1 MKKLFFIENLSLSSA
16 SIIIKRLQETNLDN
30 LRRPYGAFVDAHA
43 NYLEDIGLR
52 KNLDKVIRPL
62 LNVFDK
68 VGVSLDGDCTY
79 NNILETENL
88 KDKIELF
95 LT

>member
-1 MKKLFFIENLSLSSA
+1 MAKINGQWK
-16 SIIIKRLQETNLDN
+16 IIGNDTKNGKFWWW
-30 LRRPYGAFVDAHA
+30 PYGEFADAHA
-43 NYLEDIGLR
+43 KYLEDIGFR
-52 KNLDKVIRPL
+52 KNVAKVIRPL